1 MLDNHIPVDLSTR
14 VAAEDMPPPPAV
26 DPDAPSS
33 TGASGDG
40 RRDREDTL
48 SQDSAA
54 KKPKPPGKAAKGK
67 AGVKAI
73 EAALGE

>member
-14 VAAEDMPPPPAV
+14 VAAEEMPPPPAV

-33 TGASGDG
+33 TSASGDV

-48 SQDSAA
+48 S
-54 KKPKPPGKAAKGK
+54 
-67 AGVKAI
+67 
-73 EAALGE
+73 